1 MSKQRWEAAS
11 SSTSQKATSHAAAD
25 TASYRRAKS
34 KQQAL
39 VAPRNTTPTSKK
51 LLNFPGQSTSSTVRG
66 YATQKQ
72 ATTYIHRKDALD
84 VNKVRRDFPILDRL
98 VNGKPLA
105 YLDSAATAQKPR
117 QVIDELDRFYS
128 EYNANVHRGVY
139 RISEEATVAYE
150 EARAK
155 IARLINASSPNE
167 IVFVRGTTEAINLVA
182 QSWGRA
188 NIDLG
193 DGIILTE
200 MEHHSNI
207 VPWQLLARQIGAHLK
222 YVGLT
227 DDGFLVHEDFRQH
240 LESGGAKLLAITHI
254 SNVLGTIN
262 PVREYIRE
270 AHKQGSK
277 VLIDAAQ
284 SVPHMP
290 VDVQDLDCDFLAF
303 SGHKMC
309 GPTGIGVLYAKK
321 SILEEM
327 PPYHGGGEMIKEV
340 HLYESTWRD
349 PPYRFEA
356 GTTNVAGAIGLGRAV
371 DYLSDLGLRK
381 IQSHDRE
388 LTKYAHDRLNR
399 IKGIEIYGPGNPET
413 KAGVISFNLGDI
425 HAHDM
430 ASLLD
435 EDGIAV
441 RSGHH
446 CAQPLMERLGVSSTT
461 RASMYLYNT
470 EEEID
475 RLTVS
480 IERAGK
486 VFKV

>member
-34 KQQAL
+34 KPLAR
-39 VAPRNTTPTSKK
+39 VAPRNITRTSKK
-51 LLNFPGQSTSSTVRG
+51 LLNFPGQSASSTVRG

-72 ATTYIHRKDALD
+72 ATTYIHGKDAFD
-84 VNKVRRDFPILDRL
+84 VTKVRRDFPILDRL

-105 YLDSAATAQKPR
+105 YLDSAATSQKPR
-117 QVIDELDRFYS
+117 QVIDELTRFYS

-139 RISEEATVAYE
+139 QISEEATVAYE

-155 IARLINASSPNE
+155 IARLINATSPNE
-167 IVFVRGTTEAINLVA
+167 IIFVRGTTEAINLVA

-188 NIDLG
+188 NIGLG

-207 VPWQLLARQIGAHLK
+207 VPWQLLAQQKSAHLK
-222 YVGLT
+222 YIGIT
-227 DDGFLVHEDFRQH
+227 DDGFLVHEDLRRH
-240 LESGGAKLLAITHI
+240 IESGGAKLLAITHV

-262 PVREYIRE
+262 PIREYIRE

-321 SILEEM
+321 SILEGM

-356 GTTNVAGAIGLGRAV
+356 GTTNIAGAIGLGRAA

-381 IQSHDRE
+381 IQSHERD
-388 LTKYAHDRLNR
+388 LTKYAHERLR
-399 IKGIEIYGPGNPET
+399 RVKGIKLYGPENPEV
-413 KAGVISFNLGDI
+413 KSGVISFNVGDI

-430 ASLLD
+430 ASILD
-435 EDGIAV
+435 EDGIAI

-446 CAQPLMERLGVSSTT
+446 CAQPLMERLGVASTA
-461 RASMYLYNT
+461 RASMYIYNT
-470 EEEID
+470 EDEID
-475 RLTVS
+475 RLAESV
-480 IERAGK
+480 ERAGR

>member
-1 MSKQRWEAAS
+1 LKQKWAAAS

-25 TASYRRAKS
+25 TASYRKAKNKLPGLAVPKS
-34 KQQAL
+34 
-39 VAPRNTTPTSKK
+39 TTPTTKPP
-51 LLNFPGQSTSSTVRG
+51 LTFPGQFAQSTVRG

-72 ATTYIHRKDALD
+72 ATAYIHKKTSYNIDKIRQ
-84 VNKVRRDFPILDRL
+84 DFPILNRL
-98 VNGKPLA
+98 TNAKPLA
-105 YLDSAATAQKPR
+105 YLDSAATSQKPR
-117 QVIDELDRFYS
+117 QVIDELTRFYN

-139 RISEEATVAYE
+139 KISEEATKVYE

-155 IARLINASSPNE
+155 IARLINANSPNE
-167 IVFVRGTTEAINLVA
+167 IIFVRGTTEAINLVA
-182 QSWGRA
+182 QSWGRT
-188 NIDLG
+188 NVGLG

-200 MEHHSNI
+200 MEHHSNL
-207 VPWQLLARQIGAHLK
+207 VPWQILARERGANLK

-240 LESGGAKLLAITHI
+240 LESGGIKLVAMTHV

-262 PVREYIRE
+262 PVREYARE
-270 AHKQGSK
+270 AHKQGST
-277 VLIDAAQ
+277 VLVDAAQ

-290 VDVQDLDCDFLAF
+290 VDVQDMDCDFLAF

-321 SILEEM
+321 SLLEAM
-327 PPYHGGGEMIKEV
+327 PPYHGGGEMIREV

-349 PPYRFEA
+349 PPYKFEA
-356 GTTNVAGAIGLGRAV
+356 GTTNIAGTIGLGAAV
-371 DYLSDLGLRK
+371 DYLSKIGLRN
-381 IQSHDRE
+381 IQAHDQE
-388 LTKYAHDRLNR
+388 LTEYTHDRLSR
-399 IKGIEIYGPGNPET
+399 VKGIRIYGPENPKT
-413 KAGVISFNLGDI
+413 KAGVISFNLGDV

-461 RASMYLYNT
+461 RASVYIYNN
-470 EEEID
+470 ENDID
-475 RLTVS
+475 RLVES
-480 IERAGK
+480 VKRAGG